1 MVLSAYCL
9 LEGNFLIL
17 VFPHCSRGEET
28 AMSSELMN
36 CLAKPDLAVDGAR
49 PGLVSS
55 GGDPGAGW
63 VRKTRGRE
71 RRRGAVA
78 DRPGP
83 G

>member
-1 MVLSAYCL
+1 MVLSADCL
-9 LEGNFLIL
+9 LEGNFLN
-17 VFPHCSRGEET
+17 VFHIAVKEN

>member
-1 MVLSAYCL
+1 
-9 LEGNFLIL
+9 
-17 VFPHCSRGEET
+17 
-28 AMSSELMN
+28 MSSELMN